1 MSPNANA
8 DPDFPTS
15 TGTPITSYFQT
26 GYFALNEGDVKVFID
41 QVWADMKWGYY
52 GGSQDANVDITF
64 YVTDYPSVAPTVAYT
79 QEMTQNM
86 VPEYL
91 TPRFRARLMAIKIGS
106 SDIGS
111 FWRLGNIRYR
121 TQIDGKF

>member
-1 MSPNANA
+1 
-8 DPDFPTS
+8 
-15 TGTPITSYFQT
+15 
-26 GYFALNEGDVKVFID
+26 
-41 QVWADMKWGYY
+41 
-52 GGSQDANVDITF
+52 
-64 YVTDYPSVAPTVAYT
+64 
-79 QEMTQNM
+79 M